1 MRIVGGI
8 KKGQRLKVAHRGI
21 RPTKSIVREAIFNI
35 IRERVQ
41 EAKILDI
48 FAGSGALGI
57 ESLSRGAA
65 HCVFI
70 EKHPKTL
77 RENLSKMRLTDHAEI
92 INSDYRTGLARLKK
106 RSFDL
111 IFLDPP
117 YQKGY
122 LENTLQLITAHGL
135 LEPDGMI
142 IAEHSSKKKITVPD
156 MISTFK
162 RKQYGETSITLFVK
176 TNHGKGEAQ

>member
-1 MRIVGGI
+1 MRVVGGY
-8 KKGQRLKVAHRGI
+8 KKGQRLKVPRKGI

-35 IRERVQ
+35 IRDRIQ

-70 EKHPKTL
+70 EKRIKIL
-77 RENLSKMRLTDHAEI
+77 AENIERMLLKDHAEI
-92 INSDYRTGLARLKK
+92 IRSDYRVGLMQIKNRN
-106 RSFDL
+106 FDI

-117 YQKGY
+117 YH
-122 LENTLQLITAHGL
+122 ENHIEKALDLISSHKL
-135 LEPDGMI
+135 LCSDGMI
-142 IAEHSSKKKITVPD
+142 IAEHSPNKHIDLPNGLMILKKK
-156 MISTFK
+156 
-162 RKQYGETSITLFVK
+162 RYGDTAVMFIIQR
-176 TNHGKGEAQ
+176 NADKGEV